1 MNLEMKEIQELL
13 SQFQASDMCELEFEA
28 GEIKLAVRKKEAFF
42 DPEPAYCAAPVP
54 VPAAGT
60 PSVSQVPAAE
70 SVSASAAAQAP
81 ETPAQPEASATAAGT
96 ELTAPLAGIFYRAS
110 KPGEAPY
117 VEVGASV
124 KKGET
129 VGLIEAMKII
139 NEVPAPCD
147 GVVTE
152 ILAEDSTFAQYG
164 EVLMRIEEKGNV

>member
-13 SQFQASDMCELEFEA
+13 SQFQESDMCELEFEA

-42 DPEPAYCAAPVP
+42 DPETAYCAAPVP
-54 VPAAGT
+54 PQPAAAPAAQAVPAAGT
-60 PSVSQVPAAE
+60 ASFAGAGEEAAK
-70 SVSASAAAQAP
+70 Q
-81 ETPAQPEASATAAGT
+81 QPEASAPAAGT

-164 EVLMRIEEKGNV
+164 EVLMRIEENGDV

>member
-54 VPAAGT
+54 
-60 PSVSQVPAAE
+60 VPAAE

>member
-42 DPEPAYCAAPVP
+42 EPEPAYCAAPVP

-60 PSVSQVPAAE
+60 PSVSQVPAAG
-70 SVSASAAAQAP
+70 SASAAAQ
-81 ETPAQPEASATAAGT
+81 TPATTAQPEASAAAAGT

>member
-42 DPEPAYCAAPVP
+42 EPEPAYCAAPVP

-60 PSVSQVPAAE
+60 PSVSQVPAAG
-70 SVSASAAAQAP
+70 SASAAAQAP

>member
-42 DPEPAYCAAPVP
+42 EPEPAYCAAPVP

-60 PSVSQVPAAE
+60 PSVSQVPAAG
-70 SVSASAAAQAP
+70 SASAAAQTP
-81 ETPAQPEASATAAGT
+81 ETTAQPEASAAAAGT